1 MVMMAHERT
10 VRTPEWSTALKPH
23 ATPKRRGESDYTRD
37 TERKVE
43 RLLAELYDALN
54 IHKPDDL
61 FGSIVIETRYQN
73 GRPVG
78 QVDVNIKYIMKRVK
92 DGEPSNTTR

>member
-1 MVMMAHERT
+1 V
-10 VRTPEWSTALKPH
+10 
-23 ATPKRRGESDYTRD
+23 SDYSRE

-43 RLLAELYDALN
+43 RLLAELYEVLN
-54 IHKPDDL
+54 IQRPDDL

-78 QVDVNIKYIMKRVK
+78 QVDINIKYIMMRAK
-92 DGEPSNTTR
+92 DADASNPAR

>member
-1 MVMMAHERT
+1 MYSNNP
-10 VRTPEWSTALKPH
+10 VRHRAPQ
-23 ATPKRRGESDYTRD
+23 KRNGGLSDYTRE

-43 RLLAELYDALN
+43 RLLAELYELLH

-61 FGSIVIETRYQN
+61 YGSIIIETRYQK

-78 QVDVNIKYIMKRVK
+78 QVDVNIKYVMKRTS
-92 DGEPSNTTR
+92 DPDPSP